1 MARTYKYLRRESR
14 ELTAWVTI
22 DHPPYNVL
30 TMAVMDELV
39 DLLQTLTDEG
49 DVKAVVLQGAGRA
62 FSAGLDISEHTVEK
76 SYQLLDTF
84 HEIFRTMVRLD
95 KPVVAA
101 VRGPALGGGCEL
113 AMFCDMAIAGDTARF
128 GQPEIKVGIFPPMA
142 TVIFP
147 RLIGRRRA
155 VELILTGDIIDAR
168 EAERIGMVNKVVPD
182 AMLEEAV
189 TQLVRKLAEHSAPVI
204 QIARRAIYSAYDA
217 EFPVALQ
224 RVEDIYLNHLMVL
237 EDTTEGLKA
246 FLQKR
251 KPVWKNR

>member
-1 MARTYKYLRRESR
+1 MAKTYKYVRRESR
-14 ELTAWVTI
+14 ELSAWVTI

-30 TMAVMDELV
+30 TMAAMEELV
-39 DLLQTLTDEG
+39 DILQLLADEG
-49 DVKAVVLQGAGRA
+49 DVKAVVLQGAGKA
-62 FSAGLDISEHTVEK
+62 FSAGLDISEHTLEK

-95 KPVVAA
+95 KPVIAA

-113 AMFCDMAIAGDTARF
+113 AMFCDMAIAADTARF

-155 VELILTGDIIDAR
+155 IELILTGDIIDAR

-189 TQLVRKLAEHSAPVI
+189 VQLVRKLSEHSAPVI
-204 QIARRAIYSAYDA
+204 QIARRAIYAAYDA

-237 EDTTEGLKA
+237 EDTNEGLKA
-246 FLQKR
+246 FLEKR